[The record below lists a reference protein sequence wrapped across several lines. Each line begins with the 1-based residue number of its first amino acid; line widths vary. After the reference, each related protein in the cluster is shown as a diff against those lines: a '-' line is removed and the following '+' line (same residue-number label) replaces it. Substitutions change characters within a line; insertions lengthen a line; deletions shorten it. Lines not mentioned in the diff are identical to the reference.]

1 MSTAAAKRRTTATE
15 RKESQ
20 GGPGRRW
27 GGGPSPSEGQQW
39 PLARGLSLGVVSTDR
54 WNHGTEA
61 LCAETELNECRSWR
75 ELRAAGWGV
84 EGVWAQGGAERTGLQ
99 SSGSRSD
106 PRRPH
111 LGC

>member
-1 MSTAAAKRRTTATE
+1 MGLA
-15 RKESQ
+15 
-20 GGPGRRW
+20 GGGW
-27 GGGPSPSEGQQW
+27 GGSVTV
-39 PLARGLSLGVVSTDR
+39 RGTTVALGL
-54 WNHGTEA
+54 GTQPGGGEHRQVEPWDGA

-84 EGVWAQGGAERTGLQ
+84 EGVRAQGRAERTGLR

-106 PRRPH
+106 PRRLH